1 MTGVD
6 VIAATVLSLCIGVLI
21 GYRMGANYE

>member
-1 MTGVD
+1 MTGAD
-6 VIAATVLSLCIGVLI
+6 LIAAVVLSLCIGVLI